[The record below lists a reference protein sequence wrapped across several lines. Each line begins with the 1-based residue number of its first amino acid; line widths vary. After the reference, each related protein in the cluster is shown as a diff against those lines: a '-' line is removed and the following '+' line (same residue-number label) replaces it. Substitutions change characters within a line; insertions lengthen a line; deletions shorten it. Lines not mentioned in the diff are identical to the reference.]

1 LDAQETLMKRL
12 FALLM
17 PWLLATSV
25 MAQGPTSQGEVTKI
39 DKAQGKITLRHDGI
53 KHLDM
58 PAMSMAF
65 RVSDPKLLDAVAV
78 GDKVRFTA
86 DKVGGNFTIGSLTR
100 AP

>member
-1 LDAQETLMKRL
+1 MNRL
-12 FALLM
+12 FVLLM
-17 PWLLATSV
+17 MLATSV
-25 MAQGPTSQGEVTKI
+25 MAQSPASNGEVTKI
-39 DKAQGKITLRHDGI
+39 DKAQAKITLRHDGI

-86 DKVGGNFTIGSLTR
+86 DKVGGNFTIVSLNR